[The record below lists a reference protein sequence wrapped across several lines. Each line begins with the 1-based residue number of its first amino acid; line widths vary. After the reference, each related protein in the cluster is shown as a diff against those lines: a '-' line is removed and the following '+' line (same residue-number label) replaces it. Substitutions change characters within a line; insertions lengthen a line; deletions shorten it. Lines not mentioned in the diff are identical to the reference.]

1 MKTIEIKLKED
12 IKKNIKKFFNAP
24 IETQNF
30 LFYKRYISHFTE
42 NILIKDQESIKY
54 ISKYNEVKKGLNHY
68 YVKCNSKT
76 GFTLSL
82 KGNTNSRLKIW
93 SNSNNKYLNV
103 NLIKDAIKNFPNY
116 FNSNYDFLNMLSNS
130 SLHSELC
137 TQGALSR
144 ILCNK
149 IKNLDDLYDYYF
161 IYGLKGYGLNKTN
174 YNVKAFK
181 ELVEIT
187 ESLHFSKNLL
197 NSTINPNEFFQ
208 NDWKSFVKSSDFKT
222 FVYQHLFDQ
231 LRALSKK
238 VNWHSVDLENINN
251 VVQEE
256 INKNNDLLKFYDA
269 GFVLESEEN
278 LVIPF

>member
-1 MKTIEIKLKED
+1 MKTIEIKLEENIKE
-12 IKKNIKKFFNAP
+12 NIKKFFNAP

-30 LFYKRYISHFTE
+30 LFYTRYLSHFTE
-42 NILIKDQESIKY
+42 SVLIQDDESIKY
-54 ISKYNEVKKGLNHY
+54 ISKYNELKKGLNHY
-68 YVKCNSKT
+68 YVKCNSKS
-76 GFTLSL
+76 GFTFNL

-93 SNSNNKYLNV
+93 SNSNNKYINI
-103 NLIKDAIKNFPNY
+103 NLIKSAIKDFPNL
-116 FNSNYDFLNMLSNS
+116 FNVDHKFLNMLSES

-161 IYGLKGYGLNKTN
+161 TYGLKGYGLNKTN
-174 YNVKAFK
+174 HNIKAFK

-197 NSTINPNEFFQ
+197 NSSINPNEFFQ
-208 NDWKSFVKSSDFKT
+208 SNWKSLVKSSDFRM
-222 FVYQHLFDQ
+222 FVYQHLLDQ

-238 VNWHSVDLENINN
+238 VNWHSVDLENINS

-269 GFVLESEEN
+269 GFALEPEES